1 MKKAH
6 DRVGH
11 YLKWLGLVV
20 FFMLLTGCQP
30 NVPVQG
36 LTIDVQRV
44 LSGREF
50 EVAGVA
56 AAPDLTERV
65 RLEGIDVPDVRQE
78 PWGTAAKRLLET
90 YLQQKSVLLET
101 DAEPRDA
108 FGRRLAYVWQG
119 DRLLNEV
126 LVAEGYAIVT
136 PHPPNSKYDRRLAQA
151 QEHAR
156 VLGLGLWNPKQPMRV
171 SPAEFR
177 SQQRQK
183 VGVGSRGRV
192 NASKI

>member
-1 MKKAH
+1 MKETR
-6 DRVGH
+6 DRLGH
-11 YLKWLGLVV
+11 WLKGLGLVV
-20 FFMLLTGCQP
+20 FFVLLAGCQSNAP
-30 NVPVQG
+30 LQG

-50 EVAGVA
+50 EVAGIA
-56 AAPDLTERV
+56 TAPDITERV
-65 RLEGIDVPDVRQE
+65 RLEGVDVPDVRQE
-78 PWGTAAKRLLET
+78 PWGKAAKSLLET
-90 YLQQKSVLLET
+90 YLQQRSVLLET

-119 DRLLNEV
+119 DRLLNEA
-126 LVAEGYAIVT
+126 LVAAGYAIVT

-151 QEHAR
+151 QEQAR

-177 SQQRQK
+177 NQQRQN
-183 VGVGSRGRV
+183 GGSGE
-192 NASKI
+192 